1 MNFPLVLKALKLPF
15 PLGILFRV
23 LNWLST
29 YSCQEGYRFHKG
41 KLDLQFE
48 NTSLKGS
55 KDINPLLRDVV
66 KWSDTERCKNR
77 IQNISLIIKN

>member
-1 MNFPLVLKALKLPF
+1 MNFPLVLKALKLLF

-29 YSCQEGYRFHKG
+29 YSCQEGYHFHKG

-48 NTSLKGS
+48 NISLKGS
-55 KDINPLLRDVV
+55 KVINPLLRNVV
-66 KWSDTERCKNR
+66 KWSDTERIR